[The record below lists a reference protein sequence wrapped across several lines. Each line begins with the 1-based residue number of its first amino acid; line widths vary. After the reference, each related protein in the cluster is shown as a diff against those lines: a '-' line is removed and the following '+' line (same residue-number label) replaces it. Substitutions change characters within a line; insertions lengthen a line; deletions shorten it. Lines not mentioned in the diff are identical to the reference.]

1 MSYPQPASARRPSIR
16 RRRARWERYR
26 VTGPFSPGDLVKL
39 WGLMGALV
47 GFAVLCGWALDMK
60 GGTVVVVAAPYVFL
74 WFDARRVLF
83 QFDPGGVRI
92 GNVQLPWT
100 DVTAFVVAAS
110 PALGPRVLIGT
121 RLRDGAFIPAGAEV
135 LPPDPAMPA
144 QLHVAVERRK
154 FHLGKLTAK
163 AQRYAPPHVQIVH
176 AEAEAAG
183 GFGPGPAAG
192 GHPYAGGRPYAPGAG
207 RPVGGDPCAAA
218 GQPGADP
225 RAVPTALTGGHGPR
239 WGIVAGAVLTCGAVW
254 AVFATALSRIA
265 MFFPDEGEGATGG
278 TAVLAEDVLGLSE
291 FPPGGP
297 PGALVTW
304 PSLLC
309 LLAAITVAHR
319 ALRPHSSSRAVR
331 VVGLLCSVAFPLVLL
346 GSDAFEG
353 HPLGD
358 YGSGWWLLHLGAFV
372 GLAAFVAMDL
382 ALARGAARPAGPDR
396 FTSGTSGFPQP
407 GNGPY

>member
-1 MSYPQPASARRPSIR
+1 M
-16 RRRARWERYR
+16 
-26 VTGPFSPGDLVKL
+26 TGPFSPGDLAKL

-92 GNVQLPWT
+92 GNVQLPWA
-100 DVTAFVVAAS
+100 DVTAFVVADS
-110 PALGPRVLIGT
+110 PALGPQVLIGT
-121 RLRDGAFIPAGAEV
+121 RLRDGTVIPAGAEV
-135 LPPDPAMPA
+135 LPPGPAMPA

-176 AEAEAAG
+176 AEADASGGFGSGAGPAAG
-183 GFGPGPAAG
+183 GDPYAAAGHPYAG
-192 GHPYAGGRPYAPGAG
+192 GHPYAPG
-207 RPVGGDPCAAA
+207 AA

-225 RAVPTALTGGHGPR
+225 RVFPTVVPDGGGPR
-239 WGIVAGAVLTCGAVW
+239 WGVVSGAVLTCVAVW

-265 MFFPDEGEGATGG
+265 MLFPYEGEGGTGG
-278 TAVLAEDVLGLSE
+278 IALVTEDVLGLSE
-291 FPPGGP
+291 FPPGP
-297 PGALVTW
+297 PGGLVTW

-309 LLAAITVAHR
+309 LLAAITVAYR
-319 ALRPHSSSRAVR
+319 ALTPHSPSRALG

-346 GSDAFEG
+346 GNDAFDG
-353 HPLGD
+353 HPLGN
-358 YGSGWWLLHLGAFV
+358 YESGWWLLHLGAFLW
-372 GLAAFVAMDL
+372 LAAFVAMDL
-382 ALARGAARPAGPDR
+382 ALTRGAARPAGPDR
-396 FTSGTSGFPQP
+396 FTSGTSGFSQP
-407 GNGPY
+407 DYGPY